1 MYNPR
6 PTKEP
11 SGCLQTIVI
20 TRIILQIL
28 FVPLTLVAGGIAAVV
43 LFFYALTVNPLLGGL
58 VLLVGVLLLYL
69 LGKWEARH
77 AAQSPPPN
85 DPS

>member
-11 SGCLQTIVI
+11 NGCLQTIII

-28 FVPLTLVAGGIAAVV
+28 FFPLMLVAGGITCVL
-43 LFFYALTVNPLLGGL
+43 LFFYALTVNPLLGLAVL
-58 VLLVGVLLLYL
+58 VLIGVLLYL
-69 LGKWEARH
+69 LGKWEARR
-77 AAQSPPPN
+77 SPQAPPKE
-85 DPS
+85 PY